1 MTAYSTY
8 TDQELLELL
17 SQGDQEAFNTLFT
30 RHWENLYKSAYYVLR
45 DADACKDIL
54 QDVFIWLWENK
65 QTLKIQSINAYLKA
79 AVKFK
84 VANYIRSGQIRVSFF
99 NQLAQFPSTVLSPST
114 EELSEIKELNTLI
127 QNSIAL
133 LPEKCQQIFQLKRIE
148 QLTNQEIADKL
159 GISIKTV
166 ENQMT
171 IALRRIRSSID
182 HYLAVLL
189 LISFTFFF

>member
-1 MTAYSTY
+1 LTAYSTY

-17 SQGDQEAFNTLFT
+17 SQGDQDAFNMLFT
-30 RHWENLYKSAYYVLR
+30 RHWENLYKSAFYVLK

-84 VANYIRSGQIRVSFF
+84 VANYIRSGQIRDSFF
-99 NQLAQFPSTVLSPST
+99 NQLAQYPSTALSPST

-133 LPEKCQQIFQLKRIE
+133 LPDKCQQIFQLKRIE
-148 QLTNQEIADKL
+148 QLSNQEIADKL
-159 GISIKTV
+159 GISVKTV

-189 LISFTFFF
+189 IISFTFFF